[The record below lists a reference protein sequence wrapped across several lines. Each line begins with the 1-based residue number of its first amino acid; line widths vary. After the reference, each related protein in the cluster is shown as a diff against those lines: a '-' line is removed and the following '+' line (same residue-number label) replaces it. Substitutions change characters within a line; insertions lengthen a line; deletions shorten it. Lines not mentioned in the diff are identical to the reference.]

1 MKKETKVYTVLTH
14 EEALRKKGFIKASY
28 YDEGNNIVNGLVMTK
43 SIYDKRFR
51 LVLDEI
57 DKYYG
62 NVEYPVKQL
71 KENIERIKNGDF
83 DGMEL

>member
-28 YDEGNNIVNGLVMTK
+28 YDKGNNIVNGLVMTK
-43 SIYDKRFR
+43 SIYDKRIHFILSECMLKNGTYELYCKIR
-51 LVLDEI
+51 EI
-57 DKYYG
+57 DD
-62 NVEYPVKQL
+62 
-71 KENIERIKNGDF
+71 GDF